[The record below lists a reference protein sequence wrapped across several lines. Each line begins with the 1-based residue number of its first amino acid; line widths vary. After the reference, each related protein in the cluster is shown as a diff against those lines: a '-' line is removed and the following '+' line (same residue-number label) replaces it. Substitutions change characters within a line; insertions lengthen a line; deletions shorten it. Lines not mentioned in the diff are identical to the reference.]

1 MTVIPA
7 PAWPPGNEQPKVLLH
22 LLVQC
27 SVDALWEDFFGSYPE
42 IQVNASVLSRCNSTP
57 PLLLVA
63 HPGY

>member
-22 LLVQC
+22 LLVQG

-42 IQVNASVLSRCNSTP
+42 IQVSGQGLYSPNSGCLWLP
-57 PLLLVA
+57 SLD
-63 HPGY
+63 

>member
-42 IQVNASVLSRCNSTP
+42 IKVIEQQSSHAPC
-57 PLLLVA
+57 
-63 HPGY
+63 